1 MSADIL
7 VRNVFTKS
15 LSTSHIT
22 GSPTL
27 QLCAHAGFRSQHLN
41 TTTANKLLKDE
52 THIKECERL
61 NYSLPDACTTSA

>member
-7 VRNVFTKS
+7 VRNIFTKS

-27 QLCAHAGFRSQHLN
+27 QNPAHAGFRSQHLN
-41 TTTANKLLKDE
+41 TTTANKLLMKP
-52 THIKECERL
+52 T
-61 NYSLPDACTTSA
+61 